1 MEPSVANDSVIRVN
15 GAPSTQATV
24 FVVDDDISVRE
35 SLEQLIRTEGWQP
48 GTFASAEEFLSFP
61 LHTGPCCV
69 VLDMMLPGR
78 SGLDLCVAAR
88 NEGVTA
94 PILFLTAR
102 NRPIDSVIG
111 LKLGGDDCLSK
122 PFDPMELL
130 ARVEALLRWPRN
142 GHAKAGPDHVRFDSF
157 TLDLRRGQIV
167 HNGKVINLTTK
178 EFQLLRYLTEH
189 PSTAISREELLF
201 SVWGHKP
208 GTMTRTVDMHVASL
222 RQKLEH
228 DPKNPQII
236 ETVPH
241 LGYRFAVAVK
251 PAA

>member
-1 MEPSVANDSVIRVN
+1 MSKRIL
-15 GAPSTQATV
+15 
-24 FVVDDDISVRE
+24 VVEGEEELGLILGERLRRE
-35 SLEQLIRTEGWQP
+35 GYEVE
-48 GTFASAEEFLSFP
+48 FASDELAGFNKITTSSFD
-61 LHTGPCCV
+61 LIIV
-69 VLDMMLPGR
+69 DMMLPGR

>member
-1 MEPSVANDSVIRVN
+1 MSKRIL
-15 GAPSTQATV
+15 
-24 FVVDDDISVRE
+24 VVEGEEELGLILGERLRRE
-35 SLEQLIRTEGWQP
+35 GYEVE
-48 GTFASAEEFLSFP
+48 FASDELAGFNKITTSSFD
-61 LHTGPCCV
+61 LIIV
-69 VLDMMLPGR
+69 DMMLPGR

-102 NRPIDSVIG
+102 SRPIDSVIG

>member
-1 MEPSVANDSVIRVN
+1 MSKRILVVE
-15 GAPSTQATV
+15 GEEELGSTLGERLR
-24 FVVDDDISVRE
+24 RE
-35 SLEQLIRTEGWQP
+35 GYEVE
-48 GTFASAEEFLSFP
+48 FASDELTGLDKISTSSFD
-61 LHTGPCCV
+61 LII
-69 VLDMMLPGR
+69 LDVMLPGR

-88 NEGVTA
+88 SEGVTA

-102 NRPIDSVIG
+102 SRPIDSVIG

-189 PSTAISREELLF
+189 PSTAVSREELLF

-208 GTMTRTVDMHVASL
+208 GTLTRTVDMHVASL

-241 LGYRFAVAVK
+241 LGYRFAVPVK

>member
-1 MEPSVANDSVIRVN
+1 MSKRIL
-15 GAPSTQATV
+15 
-24 FVVDDDISVRE
+24 VVEVEEELGLTLGERLRRE
-35 SLEQLIRTEGWQP
+35 GYEVE
-48 GTFASAEEFLSFP
+48 FASDELAGFDKITTSSFD
-61 LHTGPCCV
+61 LII
-69 VLDMMLPGR
+69 LDMMLPGR

-88 NEGVTA
+88 SEGVTA

-102 NRPIDSVIG
+102 SRPMDSVIG
-111 LKLGGDDCLSK
+111 LKLGADDCLSK
-122 PFDPMELL
+122 PFDSMELL

-142 GHAKAGPDHVRFDSF
+142 GHAKAGLDHVRFDSF
-157 TLDLRRGQIV
+157 TLDLRKGQIV

-201 SVWGHKP
+201 SVWGHRP
-208 GTMTRTVDMHVASL
+208 GTVTRTVDMHVASL

-241 LGYRFAVAVK
+241 LGYRFAVPVK

>member
-1 MEPSVANDSVIRVN
+1 MSKRILVVE
-15 GAPSTQATV
+15 GEEELGSTLGERLR
-24 FVVDDDISVRE
+24 RE
-35 SLEQLIRTEGWQP
+35 GYEVE
-48 GTFASAEEFLSFP
+48 FASDELAGLDKITTSSFD
-61 LHTGPCCV
+61 LII
-69 VLDMMLPGR
+69 LDVMLPGR

-88 NEGVTA
+88 SEGVTA

-102 NRPIDSVIG
+102 SRPIDSVIG

-189 PSTAISREELLF
+189 PSTAVSREELLF

-208 GTMTRTVDMHVASL
+208 GTLTRTVDMHVASL

-241 LGYRFAVAVK
+241 LGYRFAVPVK

>member
-1 MEPSVANDSVIRVN
+1 MSKRILVVE
-15 GAPSTQATV
+15 GEEELGSTLGERLG
-24 FVVDDDISVRE
+24 RE
-35 SLEQLIRTEGWQP
+35 GYEIE
-48 GTFASAEEFLSFP
+48 FASDELAGLDKITTSSFD
-61 LHTGPCCV
+61 LII
-69 VLDMMLPGR
+69 LDIELPGR

-88 NEGVTA
+88 SEGVTA

-102 NRPIDSVIG
+102 SRPIDSVIG

-142 GHAKAGPDHVRFDSF
+142 GRAKAGPDHVRFDSF